1 MINTEPSKVI
11 QEILDPLKH
20 VDNSYIEQMGIT
32 DKGELVY
39 YDVQHPFLKSL
50 VLERLYSF
58 FLYPPACLCDQLK
71 KKCLC
76 DQKRQ
81 KTYEEQ
87 SIEAYKINLDVRD
100 RFLKSSHQETESIIL
115 SAQQLYGLSEDKARE
130 CHLKALNN
138 THETLKKICERLT
151 GIQSEKE
158 LISSIEKLANTEEMG
173 WRTKLKL
180 KTDNKQ
186 SSYSIAMSIGQ
197 RLLSQI
203 YFLQKNELKTAGG
216 RHGFLSVN
224 RIITDVLE
232 GKSLEYFYGLKHPKR
247 KIENA
252 WYEYRSILHLLL
264 GHFSARAG
272 LLGTNTLEGGI
283 LTFISAYKIQE
294 LFIRSSLKT
303 FTPHSKARLFSDK
316 NLVCFHPDA
325 FIKDYPMIR
334 DFFIF
339 MLCPEGIPVLCRKD
353 QEQAVL
359 DRLKNFSF

>member
-1 MINTEPSKVI
+1 MINKEPSKVI

-20 VDNSYIEQMGIT
+20 ADESYIEQMGIT
-32 DKGELVY
+32 DNGEFVY

-50 VLERLYSF
+50 VMERLYSF
-58 FLYPPACLCDQLK
+58 FLYPPACLCDLSK
-71 KKCLC
+71 SKCLC
-76 DQKRQ
+76 DEKRQ
-81 KTYEEQ
+81 KTYIAQ

-100 RFLKSSHQETESIIL
+100 KFLESSHQAAESSIL
-115 SAQQLYGLSEDKARE
+115 FAQQHYGLSEEKARE

-138 THETLKKICERLT
+138 TAETLKKICERLT

-158 LISSIEKLANTEEMG
+158 LISSIETLANTEEMG

-197 RLLSQI
+197 RLLSQVHS
-203 YFLQKNELKTAGG
+203 LEENELKTAGG
-216 RHGFLSVN
+216 RHGFLSLN
-224 RIITDVLE
+224 QIITDVLD
-232 GKSLEYFYGLKHPKR
+232 GKSLEYFSGFKHPKR

-272 LLGTNTLEGGI
+272 SLETNTLELGL

-316 NLVCFHPDA
+316 NLACFNPSA

-334 DFFIF
+334 DLFIF
-339 MLCPEGIPVLCRKD
+339 MLCSQGNPILCRKD

-359 DRLKNFSF
+359 DRLKNFSS